1 MIGVWGVYAPY
12 TRIGG
17 FDLARTNLNFH
28 QTFKPERQYI
38 SGLLSEIECC
48 NGLDIQEISNQTGIP
63 TGKSSGK
70 VEPTISYAEYMGLIK
85 KQKCDGKYE
94 LEYTALGE
102 CIRDED
108 SGLLEKLTL
117 LLMHCMIVR
126 PYGGAELWAYIIHS
140 VFPKYRNSLTIKQFE
155 KEIELQFGT
164 SVKMAPFNGCYQDLF
179 SSLNLVGISGD
190 QIQINA
196 QKLDGDFVYL
206 YAYVLFEYWKEWLE
220 NTDSTEVTLASISE
234 ITSEHLKKIG
244 FKNVFG
250 WSEKEEYQV
259 LEMMASKGL
268 IVLNRQMIP
277 FTVRRVVD
285 TESLIEL
292 LYSELC

>member
-117 LLMHCMIVR
+117 LMMHCMIVR

-155 KEIELQFGT
+155 KEIELMRLCGGRQPRILVGVSRKSMIYKPLGIT
-164 SVKMAPFNGCYQDLF
+164 PEDSLTQTQVLHLAALERGASILRVHDVAETARTVCIYRMLHGRGFNGL
-179 SSLNLVGISGD
+179 SHGIGGNKD
-190 QIQINA
+190 VIP
-196 QKLDGDFVYL
+196 G
-206 YAYVLFEYWKEWLE
+206 
-220 NTDSTEVTLASISE
+220 TGRTL
-234 ITSEHLKKIG
+234 
-244 FKNVFG
+244 
-250 WSEKEEYQV
+250 
-259 LEMMASKGL
+259 
-268 IVLNRQMIP
+268 RQ
-277 FTVRRVVD
+277 
-285 TESLIEL
+285 
-292 LYSELC
+292 